1 MAPKVIDV
9 VEPFISF
16 AMTFNV
22 VVAHNMCVLQLNPR
36 FKVLYCIVEYVGRDR
51 GVIVVEEY
59 DQHVL
64 LLLLVVVS
72 KHFNPRCVEDP
83 PPSTPINDDS
93 LLGVASFIKENDLS
107 LVKFELSCII
117 AYMWMITM

>member
-9 VEPFISF
+9 LEPFLFF

-22 VVAHNMCVLQLNPR
+22 VVAHNMCALQLNPR
-36 FKVLYCIVEYVGRDR
+36 FKVLYCIMEYVGRNR
-51 GVIVVEEY
+51 SAIVVEEY

-64 LLLLVVVS
+64 LPLLVVVS
-72 KHFNPRCVEDP
+72 KHLNLGCVEGP

-93 LLGVASFIKENDLS
+93 LWGVVASIKEDDLS
-107 LVKFELSCII
+107 LVKFELSCIL